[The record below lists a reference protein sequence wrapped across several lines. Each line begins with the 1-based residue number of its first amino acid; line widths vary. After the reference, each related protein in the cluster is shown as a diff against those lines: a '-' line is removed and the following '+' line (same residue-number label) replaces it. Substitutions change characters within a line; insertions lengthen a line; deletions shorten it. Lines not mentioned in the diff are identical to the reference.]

1 MGKAKLK
8 TRRKNMPKHKQEA
21 LMKDII
27 AGHLDREEILRYYEI
42 SPATYY
48 AYAAK
53 AKKSAPPVMGP
64 FKPTVVPKTNE
75 EGGWLMNDLN
85 PTARRYL
92 KGMAMAFDKT
102 IAEVIDDLVDVAIEI
117 GTAHIHAKKEK

>member
-8 TRRKNMPKHKQEA
+8 TRRRKNMAKHKQEA

-27 AGHLDREEILRYYEI
+27 AGHLSREELLEHYEI

-53 AKKSAPPVMGP
+53 AKARPPMMGP
-64 FKPTVVPKTNE
+64 FKPTVVPKTTE
-75 EGGWLMNDLN
+75 EGWLMNDVSD
-85 PTARRYL
+85 TTRRYL

-102 IAEVIDDLVDVAIEI
+102 VAEVIDDLVDVAVEI